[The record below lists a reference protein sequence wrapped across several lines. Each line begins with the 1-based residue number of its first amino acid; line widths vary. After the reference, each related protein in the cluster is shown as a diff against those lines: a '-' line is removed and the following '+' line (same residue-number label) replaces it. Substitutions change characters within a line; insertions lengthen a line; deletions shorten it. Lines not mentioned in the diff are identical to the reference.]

1 MVSGVRGIPLKAT
14 AAIDEV
20 KTTLLTEEV
29 FKHELRTLIVPF
41 TAGSSNSAYINQTH
55 KPINNGKFD
64 HKRMRQNERG
74 GPEGP

>member
-29 FKHELRTLIVPF
+29 FKQELRTLIVPF
-41 TAGSSNSAYINQTH
+41 TAGSSNSACEKTKPQINQ
-55 KPINNGKFD
+55 KW
-64 HKRMRQNERG
+64 
-74 GPEGP
+74 